1 VRTPLSYLFV
11 PGTRP
16 DRFAKALAS
25 GADAVILDLE
35 DAVAAGDKAAARDA
49 IRDWSREQGEM
60 DPRVLVRINDV
71 TTEWFEGDVEL
82 ARTCNIRGAL
92 LPKAEQP
99 AHVERVRMSLPSGG
113 FVIPMIESAR
123 GLLNVDAVAAARGV
137 QRLAFGALDYAFDLD
152 LSGDERGL
160 AYPACRLALASRA
173 CGLASPI
180 AGVTTELDDE
190 KALLR
195 DIAFAR
201 ACGLGAKLC
210 IHPKQVAV
218 LHRALAP
225 SDVEVAWARRVVAAV
240 ESGGGVAQVDGK
252 MVDRPVILKAQ
263 DILER
268 TSV

>member
-1 VRTPLSYLFV
+1 MRIPLSYLFV

-25 GADAVILDLE
+25 GADATILDLE
-35 DAVAAGDKAAARDA
+35 DAVAAGEKAAARDA
-49 IRDWSREQGEM
+49 IREWCHGQASVDE
-60 DPRVLVRINDV
+60 RVLLRINDV
-71 TTEWFEGDVEL
+71 TTEWFEPDVEL
-82 ARTCNIRGAL
+82 ARTCNIRGVL

-99 AHVERVRMSLPSGG
+99 AHVERVRVGLPAGG

-160 AYPACRLALASRA
+160 VYPACRLALASRA
-173 CGLASPI
+173 CGLATPI

-190 KALLR
+190 QALLS

-225 SDVEVAWARRVVAAV
+225 SSDEVAWARRVMAAV
-240 ESGGGVAQVDGK
+240 ESGSGVAQVDGR

-263 DILER
+263 GILER
-268 TSV
+268 ATP

>member
-35 DAVAAGDKAAARDA
+35 DAVAAGEKAAARDA
-49 IRDWSREQGEM
+49 IRDWCRAQS
-60 DPRVLVRINDV
+60 DVDARVHLRINDV
-71 TTEWFEGDVEL
+71 ASEWFEGDVEL
-82 ARTCNIRGAL
+82 ARTCNIRGVF

-99 AHVERVRMSLPSGG
+99 AHVERTRLGLPAGG

-160 AYPACRLALASRA
+160 AYPACRLALTSRA
-173 CGLASPI
+173 CAIASPI
-180 AGVTTELDDE
+180 AGITAELDDE
-190 KALLR
+190 AKLLA
-195 DIAFAR
+195 DIAFQR

-225 SDVEVAWARRVVAAV
+225 SVDEIAWAQRVIAAV
-240 ESGGGVAQVDGK
+240 EHGSGVAQVDGK

-263 DILER
+263 AILER
-268 TSV
+268 SSP